1 MDDDDDDD
9 ADDGDNNDVNRNVV
23 NENDG
28 PSNMMVDA
36 PESQSNL
43 NPVNL
48 PADESWPK
56 VVDETE
62 DGWVQVARRR
72 SRGKK
77 IRLKRFTAVPF
88 QYIFSSVYFY
98 LVCVPLKQY
107 KYVLL

>member
-1 MDDDDDDD
+1 VDDDDDDD
-9 ADDGDNNDVNRNVV
+9 DDDDNVDSDNNDVNRNIA

-48 PADESWPK
+48 PADESRPK
-56 VVDETE
+56 VADETE

-72 SRGKK
+72 SRGK
-77 IRLKRFTAVPF
+77 RN
-88 QYIFSSVYFY
+88 
-98 LVCVPLKQY
+98 
-107 KYVLL
+107 